1 MYPIHSVN
9 DVRDERFNISD
20 MENTISLKIMNN
32 DNENSP
38 RHFLKIPDGKL
49 TIHFI
54 RPYIWYMQPF
64 EQITHVHVCRNLINH
79 LPFEQTYT
87 EIHLINH
94 TFPW

>member
-32 DNENSP
+32 NNEKSP

-49 TIHFI
+49 TIHFL
-54 RPYIWYMQPF
+54 RPYDKHNM
-64 EQITHVHVCRNLINH
+64 T
-79 LPFEQTYT
+79 
-87 EIHLINH
+87 NH
-94 TFPW
+94 TLPGILYAMGRVTGYG